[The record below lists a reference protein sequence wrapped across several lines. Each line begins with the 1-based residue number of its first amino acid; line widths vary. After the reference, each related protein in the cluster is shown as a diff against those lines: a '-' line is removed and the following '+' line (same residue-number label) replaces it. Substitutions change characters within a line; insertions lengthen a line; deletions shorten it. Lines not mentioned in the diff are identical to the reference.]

1 MCPQLTNAT
10 DSNQTED
17 NTHENITIQYKKRK
31 YTNP

>member
-17 NTHENITIQYKKRK
+17 NTHENIAIQYKKRK